1 MYFAPTALL
10 RHDGSVNTVKATAKT
25 GYLLAGALLVVTG
38 AVLWFDAAVVGTL
51 PSLEQLEN
59 PPQEYATRILDR
71 NGRLLES
78 FFVKRRLYV
87 PYDSIPAAFF
97 QALIATEDR
106 QFYNHWGIHLWRI
119 VKATVKNILAFRTK
133 EGASTITQQLARN
146 LYFNQEPTLARKL
159 REAITAIQIEHTYTK
174 NEILEMYANTVNF
187 GRGAYGIYV
196 ASQEYFGKQPQ
207 QLTPDECAYLV
218 ALLKAPATY
227 DAQVNYERALRRRNL
242 VLSMMEEAGFLTP
255 SQSADYKHRPIVLAE
270 GGRLAERWGGIAPH
284 FVEMLRKKL
293 SRDPQLQNYDL
304 YRDGLTIETTLDA
317 RIQRYAVEAAREQL
331 EQFQREFDRAWSWTA
346 HADLLNAIV
355 QKAAQ
360 SHPAYLAASSPS
372 EQERILQRLRNTPHF
387 VDSVKR
393 AVTTVQCGIV
403 VLDPRT
409 GAILAMV
416 GWSPLA
422 PLRGAGSR
430 YSLNHCTEIRR
441 QPGSAFKPFVYA
453 AALQDGTIT
462 PTTLIDAT
470 PFTYTFPD
478 GRTWS
483 PRGSSHSG
491 VVDVAT
497 ALKFSI
503 NTVAARIITQY
514 TTPQRVVALA
524 RKMGITTPMD
534 PYPALALGVEEVYP
548 IDLVSAYGTFLN
560 GGIAVPPVAIRAIR
574 DRMGRVIYRG
584 KLPASATDALPQS
597 ICRTMIRMLQG
608 VVDGG
613 TGSTVRQF
621 FRYDAAGKTG
631 TTNDYAD
638 AWFVGMTPELVA
650 GIWVGFDDHRIKFT
664 GAYGMGGKAAAPIWG
679 RLMAKI
685 YADPTLEYRRRTFPD
700 RDSTLVPLTP
710 EQARQVLDEDRY
722 IPPQLQLHHAEPL
735 RP

>member
-1 MYFAPTALL
+1 MRAT
-10 RHDGSVNTVKATAKT
+10 TKA
-25 GYLLAGALLVVTG
+25 GYILAA
-38 AVLWFDAAVVGTL
+38 AVLGIAGLALWFDAAVIETL

-71 NGRLLES
+71 NGRTIES

-87 PYDSIPAAFF
+87 PYDSIPATFF

-106 QFYNHWGIHLWRI
+106 QFYHHWGLHLCRI
-119 VKATVKNILAFRTK
+119 VKATVKNIIAFRAK

-146 LYFNQEPTLARKL
+146 LYFNQEPTIARKL
-159 REAITAIQIEHTYTK
+159 REAITAIQIEYTYTK
-174 NEILEMYANTVNF
+174 NEILELYANTVNF

-196 ASQEYFGKQPQ
+196 AAHEYFGKRPA
-207 QLTPDECAYLV
+207 QLTPAECAYLV
-218 ALLKAPATY
+218 ALLKAPASY
-227 DAQVNYERALRRRNL
+227 DAQNNYARALRRRNL
-242 VLSMMEEAGFLTP
+242 VLLMMEEAGFL
-255 SQSADYKHRPIVLAE
+255 SQAQRFEYSRQPITLVAAAPE
-270 GGRLAERWGGIAPH
+270 RQRGGLAPH
-284 FVEMLRKKL
+284 FVEMIRKKL
-293 SRDPQLQNYDL
+293 MRDPRLQDYDL

-317 RIQRYAVEAAREQL
+317 RIQQYANEAVREQL
-331 EQFQREFDRAWSWTA
+331 EQFQKEFDRAWSWNA
-346 HADLLNAIV
+346 HRDLLAAIV
-355 QKAAQ
+355 RRAAE
-360 SHPAYLAASSPS
+360 SHPEYLAAPTVE
-372 EQERILQRLRNTPHF
+372 EQQRVLRRLQATPRF

-393 AVTTVQCGIV
+393 AVTTVQCGVV
-403 VLDPRT
+403 VLEPKT

-416 GWSPLA
+416 GASPLA
-422 PLRGAGSR
+422 AERGAGGR

-453 AALQDGTIT
+453 AALADGTIEPAT
-462 PTTLIDAT
+462 VIDAT
-470 PFTYTFPD
+470 PFTYTFAD

-483 PRGSSHSG
+483 PRGSSHVG
-491 VVDVAT
+491 AVDVAT

-503 NTVAARIITQY
+503 NTVAARLITQY

-548 IDLVSAYGTFLN
+548 IELTSAYGTFLN

-574 DRMGRVIYRG
+574 DRMGRQIYRG
-584 KLPASATDALPQS
+584 KLPSSVTDALSPQV
-597 ICRTMIRMLQG
+597 CRTMIRLMQG

-638 AWFVGMTPELVA
+638 AWFVGMTPDLVA
-650 GIWVGFDDHRIKFT
+650 GVWLGFDDHRIKFT

-685 YADPTLEYRRRTFPD
+685 YADPTLGFHQRTFPE
-700 RDSTLVPLTP
+700 RDTTIVPISV
-710 EQARQVLDEDRY
+710 EQARQLIEEDRY
-722 IPPQLQLHHAEPL
+722 TPPVQIHPVEPL

>member
-1 MYFAPTALL
+1 M
-10 RHDGSVNTVKATAKT
+10 KASSKA
-25 GYLLAGALLVVTG
+25 GYILAAAVLVVTV
-38 AVLWFDAAVVGTL
+38 AALWFDAAVIGTL

-59 PPQEYATRILDR
+59 PPQEFATRILDR
-71 NGRLLES
+71 NGHLIES

-87 PYDSIPAAFF
+87 PYDSIPGAFF

-119 VKATVKNILAFRTK
+119 IKAGMKNLLALRAK

-196 ASQEYFGKQPQ
+196 ASQEYFGKRPQ

-242 VLSMMEEAGFLTP
+242 VLSLMEDAGFLTAQQRAQY
-255 SQSADYKHRPIVLAE
+255 SRQPIVLASE
-270 GGRLAERWGGIAPH
+270 SSLAQRWGGIAPH

-293 SRDPQLQNYDL
+293 SRDPRLQNFDL

-331 EQFQREFDRAWSWTA
+331 EQFQREFDRSWSWNA
-346 HADLLNAIV
+346 HRELLDAIV

-360 SHPAYLAASSPS
+360 AHPSYLAADSPQD
-372 EQERILQRLRNTPHF
+372 QERILRMLSRSPRF

-416 GWSPLA
+416 GSSPLA
-422 PLRGAGSR
+422 FERGAGSR

-453 AALQDGTIT
+453 AALADGTIT
-462 PTTLIDAT
+462 PSTLIDASAY
-470 PFTYTFPD
+470 TYTFAD

-483 PRGSSHSG
+483 PRGTAHSSI
-491 VVDVAT
+491 VDVTT

-503 NTVAARIITQY
+503 NTVAARLITQY

-548 IDLVSAYGTFLN
+548 IDLVNAYGTFLN
-560 GGIAVPPVAIRAIR
+560 GGIAVPPVALLAIR

-584 KLPASATDALPQS
+584 KLPASATDALPQH
-597 ICRTMIRMLQG
+597 ICRTMIRMLQS

-613 TGSTVRQF
+613 TGSTVRRF

-650 GIWVGFDDHRIKFT
+650 GVWLGFDDHRIKFT

-685 YADPTLEYRRRTFPD
+685 YADPTLGFRQRSFPD
-700 RDSTLVPLTP
+700 RDSSLVPLAP
-710 EQARQVLDEDRY
+710 EQAEQVIEEDRFV
-722 IPPQLQLHHAEPL
+722 PPPVQLHPAEPI

>member
-1 MYFAPTALL
+1 M
-10 RHDGSVNTVKATAKT
+10 KART
-25 GYLLAGALLVVTG
+25 GYILAVAVLVVAAA
-38 AVLWFDAAVVGTL
+38 AVWFDVAIIETL
-51 PSLEQLEN
+51 PSLQQLEN

-71 NGRLLES
+71 NGRSIES
-78 FFVKRRLYV
+78 FFVKRRVYM

-119 VKATVKNILAFRTK
+119 VKAGVKNLLAFRAK

-146 LYFNQEPTLARKL
+146 LYFDREPTLARKL
-159 REAITAIQIEHTYTK
+159 REALTAIQIEQTYTK
-174 NEILEMYANTVNF
+174 NEILELYANTVNF

-196 ASQEYFGKQPQ
+196 AAQEYFGKHPS
-207 QLTPDECAYLV
+207 QLTPAECAYLV
-218 ALLKAPATY
+218 ALLKAPASY
-227 DAQVNYERALRRRNL
+227 DAQTNYERALRRRNL
-242 VLSMMEEAGFLTP
+242 VLAMMEDAGFLTP
-255 SQSADYKHRPIVLAE
+255 AQRIAYSRQPITVVE
-270 GGRLAERWGGIAPH
+270 SSKGGMRSGGIAPH

-293 SRDPQLQNYDL
+293 ARDPSLAGYDL

-317 RIQRYAVEAAREQL
+317 RIQQYANEAVREQL
-331 EQFQREFDRAWSWTA
+331 ALVQRDFDRMWSWNA
-346 HADLLNAIV
+346 HKDLLEAILARAV
-355 QKAAQ
+355 E
-360 SHPAYLAASSPS
+360 SHPEYLSAESP
-372 EQERILQRLRNTPHF
+372 QARERIRRQLLGTPRF

-393 AVTTVQCGIV
+393 AVTTVQCGLV
-403 VLDPRT
+403 VLEPKT

-416 GWSPLA
+416 GSSPFA
-422 PLRGAGSR
+422 PERGAGSR

-453 AALQDGTIT
+453 AALADGTIEPST
-462 PTTLIDAT
+462 VIDAS
-470 PFTYTFPD
+470 PFTYTFAD

-483 PRGSSHSG
+483 PRGTAHQG
-491 VVDVAT
+491 MVDVAT

-503 NTVAARIITQY
+503 NTVAARLITQY
-514 TTPQRVVALA
+514 TSPERVVALA

-548 IDLVSAYGTFLN
+548 IDLASAYGTFLN

-574 DRMGRVIYRG
+574 DRLGRQLYRG
-584 KLPASATDALPQS
+584 KLPAAATDALSPQV
-597 ICRTMIRMLQG
+597 CRTMIRLLQG

-621 FRYDAAGKTG
+621 YRYDAAGKTG
-631 TTNDYAD
+631 TTNDFAD

-650 GIWVGFDDHRIKFT
+650 GVWLGFDDHRIKFT

-679 RLMAKI
+679 RLMAKV
-685 YADPTLEYRRRTFPD
+685 YADRSLGFTKRTFDD

-710 EQARQVLDEDRY
+710 EQARQVIEEDRY
-722 IPPQLQLHHAEPL
+722 VPPPVQLHPAEPI
-735 RP
+735 RPEH

>member
-1 MYFAPTALL
+1 MHTTMQTKTA
-10 RHDGSVNTVKATAKT
+10 V
-25 GYLLAGALLVVTG
+25 GYLLALSLVGLTVI
-38 AVLWFDAAVVGTL
+38 VLWFKSTILDSL
-51 PSLEQLEN
+51 PGLEQLEN
-59 PPQEYATRILDR
+59 PPQEYATRVLDR
-71 NGRLLES
+71 NGRLIES
-78 FFVKRRLYV
+78 FYVKRRLYV

-119 VKATVKNILAFRTK
+119 IKATVKNILAFRAK

-146 LYFNQEPTLARKL
+146 LYFDQELTLTRKL

-174 NEILEMYANTVNF
+174 NEILELYANTVNF

-196 ASQEYFGKQPQ
+196 AAQEYFAKQPK
-207 QLTPDECAYLV
+207 QLTPAECAYLV

-242 VLSMMEEAGFLTP
+242 VLAMMEDAGFL
-255 SQSADYKHRPIVLAE
+255 SAEQRALYAHQPISLAPE
-270 GGRLAERWGGIAPH
+270 GTGVYRRGGIAPH

-293 SRDPQLQNYDL
+293 SREPRLQGYDL
-304 YRDGLTIETTLDA
+304 YRDGLTIETTLDV
-317 RIQRYAVEAAREQL
+317 RIQQYANEAVREQL
-331 EQFQREFDRAWSWTA
+331 AIVQKEFDRLWSWNA
-346 HADLLNAIV
+346 HKDLLKAIL

-360 SHPAYLAASSPS
+360 SHPQYLSAEPGEPQQRVLRRLLASQS
-372 EQERILQRLRNTPHF
+372 F

-393 AVTTVQCGIV
+393 AVTTIQCGVV

-416 GWSPLA
+416 GASPFA
-422 PLRGAGSR
+422 PERGAGSR

-441 QPGSAFKPFVYA
+441 QPGSAFKPFIYA
-453 AALQDGTIT
+453 AALAEGTID
-462 PTTLIDAT
+462 PTTVIDAT
-470 PFTYTFPD
+470 PFTYVFPD

-483 PRGSSHSG
+483 PRGASHAG
-491 VVDVAT
+491 AVDVAT

-503 NTVAARIITQY
+503 NTVAARVITQY
-514 TTPQRVVALA
+514 TTPQHVVALA
-524 RKMGITTPMD
+524 HRMGITTPMD

-548 IDLVSAYGTFLN
+548 IELTAAFGTFVN
-560 GGIAVPPVAIRAIR
+560 GGIAVPPASIRSVR
-574 DRMGRVIYRG
+574 DRMGREILRC
-584 KLPASATDALPQS
+584 KLPSNVTDALSPTV
-597 ICRTMIRMLQG
+597 CRTMIRLLQH

-613 TGSTVRQF
+613 TGSAVRQF
-621 FRYDAAGKTG
+621 YRYDAAGKTG

-650 GIWVGFDDHRIKFT
+650 GVWLGFDDQRIRFT
-664 GAYGMGGKAAAPIWG
+664 GAYGMGGKVAAPIWG

-685 YADPTLEYRRRTFPD
+685 YADPSLGYTQRTFPD
-700 RDSTLVPLTP
+700 RDSTLLPLSP
-710 EQARQVLDEDRY
+710 EQAKQLIEEDRY
-722 IPPQLQLHHAEPL
+722 APPPVFLQRAEPI

>member
-1 MYFAPTALL
+1 MNA
-10 RHDGSVNTVKATAKT
+10 RT
-25 GYLLAGALLVVTG
+25 GYILAAGILLG
-38 AVLWFDAAVVGTL
+38 AVVIVWFNVSILQSL

-59 PPQEYATRILDR
+59 PPQEFATRILDR

-78 FFVKRRLYV
+78 FFVKRRLYM

-119 VKATVKNILAFRTK
+119 VKASVKNLVAFRAK

-146 LYFNQEPTLARKL
+146 LYFDREPTLVRKL
-159 REAITAIQIEHTYTK
+159 REALTAIQIEHTYTK
-174 NEILEMYANTVNF
+174 NEILELYANTVNF

-196 ASQEYFGKQPQ
+196 AAQEYFGKHPS
-207 QLTPDECAYLV
+207 QLTPPECAYLV

-227 DAQVNYERALRRRNL
+227 DAQTNYERALKRRNL
-242 VLSMMEEAGFLTP
+242 VLALMEDAGFLSSSQRVAYSREPIALVDP
-255 SQSADYKHRPIVLAE
+255 SLNGVRS
-270 GGRLAERWGGIAPH
+270 GGIAPH

-293 SRDPQLQNYDL
+293 SRDPQLGGYDL

-317 RIQRYAVEAAREQL
+317 RIQQYANEAVREQL
-331 EQFQREFDRAWSWTA
+331 VNFQREFDRAWSWNA
-346 HADLLNAIV
+346 HKELLGAILER
-355 QKAAQ
+355 AIE
-360 SHPAYLAASSPS
+360 SHPAYVGAESSH
-372 EQERILQRLRNTPHF
+372 ERERIRQSLLNSTRF

-393 AVTTVQCGIV
+393 AVTTVQCGLLVIE
-403 VLDPRT
+403 PKT

-416 GWSPLA
+416 GSSPLA
-422 PLRGAGSR
+422 SSRGAGTR

-453 AALQDGTIT
+453 AALAEGVIELG
-462 PTTLIDAT
+462 TLIDAS
-470 PFTYTFPD
+470 PFTYTFAD

-483 PRGSSHSG
+483 PKGTAHQG
-491 VVDVAT
+491 MVDVAT
-497 ALKFSI
+497 ALKYSI

-514 TTPQRVVALA
+514 TSPDRVVALA

-560 GGIAVPPVAIRAIR
+560 GGISVPPVSIRTIK
-574 DRMGRVIYRG
+574 DRMGRQIYRG
-584 KLPASATDALPQS
+584 KIPAAARDALSPHV
-597 ICRTMIRMLQG
+597 CNTMIRLLQG

-621 FRYDAAGKTG
+621 YRYDAAGKTG
-631 TTNDYAD
+631 TTNDFAD

-650 GIWVGFDDHRIKFT
+650 GVWLGFDDHRIKFT
-664 GAYGMGGKAAAPIWG
+664 GSYGMGGKAAAPIWG
-679 RLMAKI
+679 RLMAKV
-685 YADPTLEYRRRTFPD
+685 YADRTLGYRKTSFND
-700 RDSTLVPLTP
+700 RDTTLVPLTP
-710 EQARQVLDEDRY
+710 EQARTVIEEDHY
-722 IPPQLQLHHAEPL
+722 LPPPVQLHPAEPI

>member
-1 MYFAPTALL
+1 M
-10 RHDGSVNTVKATAKT
+10 KAHT
-25 GYLLAGALLVVTG
+25 GYIIAVAVLVV
-38 AVLWFDAAVVGTL
+38 AVAAVWFDTAIIASL

-71 NGRLLES
+71 NGRIIEN
-78 FFVKRRLYV
+78 FFVKRRYYM

-119 VKATVKNILAFRTK
+119 FKASVKNLLAFRAK

-146 LYFNQEPTLARKL
+146 LYFDREPTLARKL
-159 REAITAIQIEHTYTK
+159 REALTAIQIEQTYTK
-174 NEILEMYANTVNF
+174 NEILELYANTVNF

-196 ASQEYFGKQPQ
+196 AAQEYFGKHPS
-207 QLTPDECAYLV
+207 QLTPTECAYLV
-218 ALLKAPATY
+218 ALLKAPASY
-227 DAQVNYERALRRRNL
+227 DAQTNYERALRRRNL
-242 VLSMMEEAGFLTP
+242 VLAMMEEAGFLTAAQQIAY
-255 SQSADYKHRPIVLAE
+255 SRQPIRMIESSKAGMRS
-270 GGRLAERWGGIAPH
+270 GGLAPH

-293 SRDPQLQNYDL
+293 ARDPNLADYDL

-317 RIQRYAVEAAREQL
+317 RIQQYANEAVREQL
-331 EQFQREFDRAWSWTA
+331 ASFQREFDRSWSWNA
-346 HADLLNAIV
+346 HKDLLEAILARAV
-355 QKAAQ
+355 ESQ
-360 SHPAYLAASSPS
+360 PEYLSAESPGAREHIRS
-372 EQERILQRLRNTPHF
+372 RLLNTPHF
-387 VDSVKR
+387 VDSIKR
-393 AVTTVQCGIV
+393 AVTTVQCGVV
-403 VLDPRT
+403 VLDPKT

-416 GWSPLA
+416 GSSPFA
-422 PLRGAGSR
+422 VERGAGSR

-453 AALQDGTIT
+453 AALADGTIE
-462 PTTLIDAT
+462 PTTLVDAS
-470 PFTYTFPD
+470 PFTYTFAD

-483 PRGSSHSG
+483 PRGTAHQG
-491 VVDVAT
+491 AVDVAT

-503 NTVAARIITQY
+503 NTVAARLITQY
-514 TTPQRVVALA
+514 TTPERVVALA

-548 IDLVSAYGTFLN
+548 IDLTSAYGTFLN
-560 GGIAVPPVAIRAIR
+560 GGIAVPPVAIRAIKNR
-574 DRMGRVIYRG
+574 LGRQLYRG
-584 KLPASATDALPQS
+584 KLPAAATDALSPQV
-597 ICRTMIRMLQG
+597 CRTMIRLLQG

-650 GIWVGFDDHRIKFT
+650 GVWLGFDDHRIKFT

-679 RLMAKI
+679 RLMAKV
-685 YADPTLEYRRRTFPD
+685 YADRSLGFTKRTFD
-700 RDSTLVPLTP
+700 VRDSTLVPLTP
-710 EQARQVLDEDRY
+710 EQAQHVIEEDRY
-722 IPPQLQLHHAEPL
+722 VPPPVQLHPAEPI
-735 RP
+735 RPPR

>member
-1 MYFAPTALL
+1 MKA
-10 RHDGSVNTVKATAKT
+10 SVKT
-25 GYLLAGALLVVTG
+25 GYILAATLLVLTG
-38 AVLWFDAAVVGTL
+38 AVLWFDDAVIGTL

-71 NGRLLES
+71 NGRLIES
-78 FFVKRRLYV
+78 FFVKRRLYL
-87 PYDSIPAAFF
+87 PYDSIPPAFF

-119 VKATVKNILAFRTK
+119 IKATVKNILVFRTK

-159 REAITAIQIEHTYTK
+159 REAITAVQIEHTYTK

-196 ASQEYFGKQPQ
+196 AAQEYFGKLPSH
-207 QLTPDECAYLV
+207 LSPDECAYLV

-227 DAQVNYERALRRRNL
+227 DAQTNYERALRRRNL
-242 VLSMMEEAGFLTP
+242 VLELMEEAGFLTAERRAEY
-255 SQSADYKHRPIVLAE
+255 SHRPIALASQSS
-270 GGRLAERWGGIAPH
+270 LATRWGLLAPH

-293 SRDPQLQNYDL
+293 SRDQRLQNVDL

-331 EQFQREFDRAWSWTA
+331 EQFQREFDRVWSWDA
-346 HADLLNAIV
+346 HRDLLNVILT
-355 QKAAQ
+355 KAAQ
-360 SHPAYLAASSPS
+360 SHPLYLAADTPVAQDRVLDS
-372 EQERILQRLRNTPHF
+372 LRRSKSF

-403 VLDPRT
+403 VLEPRT
-409 GAILAMV
+409 GAIVAMV
-416 GWSPLA
+416 GGSPLA
-422 PLRGAGSR
+422 IERGAGSR

-453 AALQDGTIT
+453 AALNDGTIT
-462 PTTLIDAT
+462 PTTVVDAS
-470 PFTYTFPD
+470 PFTYTFAD

-483 PRGSSHSG
+483 PRGSAHSG
-491 VVDVAT
+491 MVDIAT

-534 PYPALALGVEEVYP
+534 PYPAIALGVEEVYP

-560 GGIAVPPVAIRAIR
+560 GGIAVPPVALVAIR
-574 DRMGRVIYRG
+574 DRMGRLIYRG
-584 KLPASATDALPQS
+584 KLPASASDALPPQV
-597 ICRTMIRMLQG
+597 CRTMIRLLQG

-650 GIWVGFDDHRIKFT
+650 GVWLGFDDHRIKFT

-685 YADPTLEYRRRTFPD
+685 YADPTLGYRKRSFPD
-700 RDSTLVPLTP
+700 RDSTIVPLTP
-710 EQARQVLDEDRY
+710 EQARQVIEEDRY
-722 IPPQLQLHHAEPL
+722 LPPPVQLHPAEPI

>member
-1 MYFAPTALL
+1 M
-10 RHDGSVNTVKATAKT
+10 KASTKT
-25 GYLLAGALLVVTG
+25 GYILAATLLVLTG
-38 AVLWFDAAVVGTL
+38 AALWFDATVIGTL

-71 NGRLLES
+71 NGRLIES
-78 FFVKRRLYV
+78 FFVKRRLYL
-87 PYDSIPAAFF
+87 PYDSIPPAFF

-159 REAITAIQIEHTYTK
+159 REAITAVQIEHTYTK

-196 ASQEYFGKQPQ
+196 AAQEYFGKLPS
-207 QLTPDECAYLV
+207 QLSPDECAYLV

-227 DAQVNYERALRRRNL
+227 DAQTNYERALRRRNL
-242 VLSMMEEAGFLTP
+242 VLELMEESGFLTAERRAEY
-255 SQSADYKHRPIVLAE
+255 SHRPIVLANQSS
-270 GGRLAERWGGIAPH
+270 LATRWGWLAPH

-293 SRDPQLQNYDL
+293 SRDQRLQNVDL

-331 EQFQREFDRAWSWTA
+331 EQFQREFDRAWSWDA
-346 HADLLNAIV
+346 HADLLKAILT
-355 QKAAQ
+355 KAAQ
-360 SHPAYLAASSPS
+360 SHHLYLAADSPA
-372 EQERILQRLRNTPHF
+372 EQDRVLDSLCRAKGF

-403 VLDPRT
+403 VLEPRT
-409 GAILAMV
+409 GAIVAMV
-416 GWSPLA
+416 GGSPLA
-422 PLRGAGSR
+422 IERGAGSR

-441 QPGSAFKPFVYA
+441 QPGSAFKPIVYA
-453 AALQDGTIT
+453 AALNDGTIT
-462 PTTLIDAT
+462 PTTVVDAS
-470 PFTYTFPD
+470 PFTYTFAD

-483 PRGSSHSG
+483 PRGSAHSG
-491 VVDVAT
+491 MVDIAT

-534 PYPALALGVEEVYP
+534 PYPAIALGVEEVYP

-560 GGIAVPPVAIRAIR
+560 GGIAVPPVALVAIR
-574 DRMGRVIYRG
+574 DRMGRLIYRG
-584 KLPASATDALPQS
+584 KLPASATDALPAQV
-597 ICRTMIRMLQG
+597 CRTMIRLLQG

-650 GIWVGFDDHRIKFT
+650 GVWLGFDDHRIKFT

-685 YADPTLEYRRRTFPD
+685 YADPTLGFRKRSFPD
-700 RDSTLVPLTP
+700 RDSTIVPLSP
-710 EQARQVLDEDRY
+710 EQAREVIEEDRY
-722 IPPQLQLHHAEPL
+722 LPPPVQLHPAEPI

>member
-1 MYFAPTALL
+1 MT
-10 RHDGSVNTVKATAKT
+10 SSAKV
-25 GYLLAGALLVVTG
+25 GYAIAVAVVAIAALVV
-38 AVLWFDAAVVGTL
+38 WFDSAVIGTL

-71 NGRLLES
+71 NGRPIEN

-106 QFYNHWGIHLWRI
+106 EFYNHWGIHLWRI
-119 VKATVKNILAFRTK
+119 VKATVKNVLALRAK

-146 LYFNQEPTLARKL
+146 LYFNQEPTIARKL
-159 REAITAIQIEHTYTK
+159 REAITAVQIEHTYTK

-196 ASQEYFGKQPQ
+196 AAQEYFGKHPR
-207 QLTPDECAYLV
+207 QLTPAECAYLV

-227 DAQVNYERALRRRNL
+227 DAQTNYERALRRRNL
-242 VLSMMEEAGFLTP
+242 VLALMEEAGFLTP
-255 SQSADYKHRPIVLAE
+255 QQRAQYAREPIVLASE
-270 GGRLAERWGGIAPH
+270 SLTSERRGGLAPH

-293 SRDPQLQNYDL
+293 ARDPRLQDYDL

-317 RIQRYAVEAAREQL
+317 RIQRYANEAVREQL
-331 EQFQREFDRAWSWTA
+331 EQFQREFDRSWSWNA
-346 HADLLNAIV
+346 HKDLLAAIL

-360 SHPAYLAASSPS
+360 SHPAYLAAESPEERQRVERRLLSS
-372 EQERILQRLRNTPHF
+372 QHF

-393 AVTTVQCGIV
+393 AVTTVQCGLV
-403 VLDPRT
+403 VLDPKT

-416 GWSPLA
+416 GSSPLA
-422 PLRGAGSR
+422 FERGAGSR

-453 AALQDGTIT
+453 AALADGTLDE
-462 PTTLIDAT
+462 TTIIDAT
-470 PFTYTFPD
+470 PFTYTFAD

-483 PRGSSHSG
+483 PRGSSHAG
-491 VVDVAT
+491 AVDVAT
-497 ALKFSI
+497 AIKFSI
-503 NTVAARIITQY
+503 NTVAARVITQY
-514 TTPQRVVALA
+514 TTPERVVALA

-534 PYPALALGVEEVYP
+534 PFPALALGVEEVYP

-560 GGIAVPPVAIRAIR
+560 SGIAVPPVAIRAVR
-574 DRMGRVIYRG
+574 DRMGREIYRG
-584 KLPASATDALPQS
+584 KLPASVTDALSPQV
-597 ICRTMIRMLQG
+597 CRTMIRLLQG

-621 FRYDAAGKTG
+621 YRYDAAGKTG

-650 GIWVGFDDHRIKFT
+650 GVWLGFDDHRIKFT

-685 YADPTLEYRRRTFPD
+685 YADPSLGFTKRTFPD
-700 RDSTLVPLTP
+700 RDSTIVPIPP
-710 EQARQVLDEDRY
+710 EQARQVIEEDRY
-722 IPPQLQLHHAEPL
+722 APPPVQLHPVEPI